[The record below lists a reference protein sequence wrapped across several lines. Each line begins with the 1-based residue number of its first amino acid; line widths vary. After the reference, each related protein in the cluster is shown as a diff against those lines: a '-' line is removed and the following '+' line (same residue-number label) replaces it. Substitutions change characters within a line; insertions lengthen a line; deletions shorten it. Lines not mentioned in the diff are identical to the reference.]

1 MSILKND
8 IEITIGG
15 KSFKLKGNEEAE
27 YFQKIANYINGKI
40 NDIEGS
46 KGFKFTHSEAQAVLM
61 YINITDDYFRAN
73 KKIEQLQEELE
84 LKNKEL
90 YDLKHDIVE
99 LEMKLEERGK

>member
-1 MSILKND
+1 MSIPKND
-8 IEITIGG
+8 IELTIGG
-15 KSFKLKGNEEAE
+15 KSFKLKTNEEAE

-40 NDIEGS
+40 DDIEGK

-61 YINITDDYFRAN
+61 YINITDDFFRAN

-99 LEMKLEERGK
+99 LEMKLEERGR